1 HIGWKEV
8 HDDVDSSEAQKSFAS
23 ETLKQKQEHLQ
34 TIQQLKKT
42 QDDYQIETVSFEEE
56 LEHLSSQLV
65 DDENFEK
72 KKVYDQRLLELK
84 EKRNLFD
91 KMKTSF
97 EQEA

>member
-1 HIGWKEV
+1 LH
-8 HDDVDSSEAQKSFAS
+8 
-23 ETLKQKQEHLQ
+23 TL
-34 TIQQLKKT
+34 QQLKKT

-56 LEHLSSQLV
+56 LQHLNSQLV

-91 KMKTSF
+91 KMKASF
-97 EQEA
+97 EQETEQKQQQQRRVRGASLILAIVSI

>member
-1 HIGWKEV
+1 M
-8 HDDVDSSEAQKSFAS
+8 
-23 ETLKQKQEHLQ
+23 
-34 TIQQLKKT
+34 
-42 QDDYQIETVSFEEE
+42 SFEEE

-97 EQEA
+97 EQEAEQKAQQQRRVRGHHSSLRSSLLRLPSGCSSQKRWWQVLC